1 MREATLFSDRRSS
14 IRLKSRRGRGG
25 AGEMREVVGGE
36 GEDERGS
43 RERPRW
49 FESGSLNMGVAS

>member
-25 AGEMREVVGGE
+25 GAGEMREVVGVGGRMRE
-36 GEDERGS
+36 VVGRG
-43 RERPRW
+43 R
-49 FESGSLNMGVAS
+49 GGLKVGH